1 VKFRKG
7 ALKIAILPTN
17 KPGEPE
23 RDPTFGNLG
32 RKVTLRGAIP
42 IAFAICLWI
51 FNVDD
56 SI

>member
-1 VKFRKG
+1 MKFRKG